1 MKITSQ
7 NLQGILDAINDAV
20 IVFNDKLEIRYIN
33 EYGKSLFDIENDVKN
48 LKFLDKDVLKI
59 IKSKS
64 SIFTSD
70 IKNSVY
76 EFEYKKDTKKYIFA
90 ESNKYIFEDTP
101 LDVTVFK
108 DYTKLHRDNQLKSC
122 IYKISE
128 ATHYSSELDQLYE
141 KIHNSLT
148 DLIETKNFYIALAD
162 WEHNIIHFP
171 YFVDQYDHKPESK
184 LIENGLTEYV
194 LKEGESILVNPE
206 QYDSI
211 CTANNIEIK
220 GRSCIDW
227 LGVPLKTDA
236 GITIGVL
243 VVQSYDKNI
252 RFKEEDKKVLQ
263 FISDQI
269 AMAIKRKKNEIEIK
283 QQAYYDTLTGL
294 TNRSLFND
302 RLNQAIYNSQRNN
315 DLLAV
320 LFIDLDNFKYVN
332 DSMGHNAGDVLIKI
346 VSRRITRALRKTDT
360 VARWGGDEFTVL
372 LPKIKSLSDIFVLCK
387 RILTE
392 ELDNIVIENQELR
405 ITASIG
411 ISVFPDDGDDAEELI
426 KNADTAMYRAK
437 DKGKNCY
444 QLYKPKMNDQVLE
457 RIANESKLFHAIDKE
472 EFLLVYQPQID
483 LSTNKITG
491 FESLIRWNNPD
502 KGVLAPYKF
511 IPLAEETNLII
522 PLGQWIIE
530 NACMQNQKWH
540 DKGYKITCA
549 VNISGK
555 QFMDNSIVQIIKRAL
570 KKSGLNPKY
579 LELELTETILM
590 DNVEHTVN
598 ILNELKAMGIQ
609 LSIDDFG
616 TGYSSLSYLKKFP
629 IDTLKIDQSFISDL
643 TDTSLS
649 NTTIAN
655 IVIDL
660 GHKLGMK
667 VIAEGVETEEQIEF
681 LRRNTCDKIQGYVI
695 SEPVNE
701 VEFSLL
707 LKNNKI

>member
-7 NLQGILDAINDAV
+7 NLQGVLDAINDAV

-33 EYGKSLFDIENDVKN
+33 EYGKLLFSIGNDVKN
-48 LKFLDKDVLKI
+48 LKFLDKDVLKL

-76 EFEYKKDTKKYIFA
+76 EFEYKKDTKKYILA
-90 ESNKYIFEDTP
+90 ESNKYIFEDTV

-128 ATHYSSELDQLYE
+128 ATHFSSELDELYE

-171 YFVDQYDHKPESK
+171 YFVDQYDDKPESK

-211 CTANNIEIK
+211 CTTNNIEIK

-252 RFKEEDKKVLQ
+252 RFTEEDKKVLQ

-540 DKGYKITCA
+540 DKGYKTTCA

-555 QFMDNSIVQIIKRAL
+555 QFMDNSIIQIIKRAL

-643 TDTSLS
+643 TDKSLS